1 MDILSDVNVVGS
13 IKVTG
18 GANLDG
24 GSIIG
29 GSLAIFPFG
38 GYGTGSTIFSTAR
51 ADSGFVTIDNGTFPI
66 VILRNSGGSSTL
78 NLARSGKVVV
88 CGTLQTNSFSYFC
101 KDVHNYSDVYFN
113 EGIHVECMM
122 HVSYL
127 KNYHGGKIHNSFFNN
142 NHVFGETTT
151 IDVPADC
158 TRFFIGDVYVIHD
171 DANFDFRT
179 VECLADYFVYP
190 TISVYKDNKKVDMD
204 IEVDTLGFPS
214 GNEGEYANN
223 SFTEVIIGNI
233 KACSSDQQFK
243 VAISPTF
250 QFDY

>member
-13 IKVTG
+13 IKTTK

-24 GSIIG
+24 GAIIG

-38 GYGTGSTIFSTAR
+38 GYGTGATIFSTAR
-51 ADSGFVTIDNGTFPI
+51 SNGESVAIDNGTFPI
-66 VILRNSGGSSTL
+66 VILRNSDGHSTL

-88 CGTLQTNSFSYFC
+88 CGILQTDSFSYFC
-101 KDVHNYSDVYFN
+101 SNVYNYSTVDFYKSIYVN
-113 EGIHVECMM
+113 CGITIN
-122 HVSYL
+122 YL
-127 KNYHGGKIHNSFFNN
+127 NNYHSGKIHNSFFDS
-142 NHVFGETTT
+142 NHIFGETTT

-158 TRFFIGDVYVIHD
+158 TRFFIGDVQIIND
-171 DANFDFRT
+171 DASLDFLN
-179 VECLADYFVYP
+179 VDCLADYFVYP
-190 TISVYKDNKKVDMD
+190 NISVYKNNKKVDMD
-204 IEVDTLGFPS
+204 IEIGAYNLPAEDS
-214 GNEGEYANN
+214 GAIN

-250 QFDY
+250 QFDN